1 MALYTTYGYIN
12 LAKNIYDLKAFRKSN
27 DKAIKTIN
35 AINSIS
41 GCDTVFEYTTD
52 RRVVLGF
59 GFTDDILENVKA
71 TYKTFIQELKT
82 SFPDLEV
89 IIKVETIVG
98 GKCNSWFGF
107 DKRVLDCINE
117 Y

>member
-1 MALYTTYGYIN
+1 MEVYATYGYIN
-12 LAKNIYDLKAFRKSN
+12 LAKNIYNLEAFCESN
-27 DKAIKTIN
+27 NKVIKNIN
-35 AINSIS
+35 DVNGFS
-41 GCDTVFEYTTD
+41 GCEVIFDYTTD
-52 RRVVLGF
+52 KRVVLGF

-71 TYKTFIQELKT
+71 TYETFIQELKT

-89 IIKVETIVG
+89 LIKVETIVD

-117 Y
+117 D

>member
-1 MALYTTYGYIN
+1 MVLCTTYGYIN

-27 DKAIKTIN
+27 DKAIKIVN

-52 RRVVLGF
+52 KRVVLGF
-59 GFTDDILENVKA
+59 GFTDSNLENVKEM
-71 TYKTFIQELKT
+71 YETFVQELRT
-82 SFPDLEV
+82 YFPDLEV
-89 IIKVETIVG
+89 TIKVETIVDTAN
-98 GKCNSWFGF
+98 NSWFGF

-117 Y
+117 D